1 MLLFILANTIHMLI
15 CYMKKHFNDTLPKS
29 MAPKSTPSHQ
39 ILPKIITLKRHVAN
53 QIILYITYISLQLLI
68 NAKNHQRITTNI
80 LAYNIRVIYYNI
92 IVLEATLQIAKNF
105 NSENINIELFLWT
118 STD

>member
-1 MLLFILANTIHMLI
+1 MLI
-15 CYMKKHFNDTLPKS
+15 CYMKKHFNDKLPKS

-68 NAKNHQRITTNI
+68 NAKN
-80 LAYNIRVIYYNI
+80 